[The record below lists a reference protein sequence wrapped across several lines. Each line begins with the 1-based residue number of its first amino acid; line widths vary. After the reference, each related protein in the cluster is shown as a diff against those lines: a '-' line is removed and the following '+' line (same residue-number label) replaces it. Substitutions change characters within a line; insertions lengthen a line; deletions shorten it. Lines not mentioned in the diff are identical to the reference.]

1 MITNTADIKKHHRI
15 GWTLWTAQAVSLF
28 IAFVMGYAP
37 ALIACLIL
45 ALWIGLRSGNRFGD
59 EY

>member
-1 MITNTADIKKHHRI
+1 MITNTVDIKKHRRI

-28 IAFVMGYAP
+28 VAFVLGYAP

-45 ALWIGLRSGNRFGD
+45 ALWIGLTAA
-59 EY
+59 